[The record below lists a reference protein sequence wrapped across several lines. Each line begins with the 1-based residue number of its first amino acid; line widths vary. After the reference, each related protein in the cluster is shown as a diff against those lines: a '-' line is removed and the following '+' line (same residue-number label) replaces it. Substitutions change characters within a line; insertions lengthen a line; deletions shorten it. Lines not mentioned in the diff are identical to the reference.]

1 MSGDGSD
8 LPAGAS
14 PGLHDAARMIA
25 RWSLR
30 AGFRVTVRG
39 RDRVPRT
46 GPVVLVAN
54 HMSMVEPQLLFG
66 LLPRRSVF
74 LVKKEMFHG
83 PVGTG
88 LELIGQLAVQRGE
101 PDRTPLLHA
110 VRLLR
115 SGGLVAVFPEG
126 TRGTGE
132 VRTAHHGAAWL
143 VRSSGAIV
151 QPVAVRGTRRP
162 DGARKRFRPR
172 VDVYF
177 GEPFTLDVPRGRTGL
192 AEATERLRRRLAD
205 TVTELDTWRASHGRT
220 ERTRDVRR

>member
-1 MSGDGSD
+1 MSD
-8 LPAGAS
+8 LPAGAHA
-14 PGLHDAARMIA
+14 GLHDVARALA
-25 RWSLR
+25 RWT
-30 AGFRVTVRG
+30 FRPAFKITVRG
-39 RDRVPRT
+39 DDRVPRT

-74 LVKKEMFHG
+74 LVKKEMFRG
-83 PVGTG
+83 PVGKG
-88 LELIGQLAVQRGE
+88 LELIGQLPVRRGE

-115 SGGLVAVFPEG
+115 AGGLVAVFPEG
-126 TRGTGE
+126 TRGSGD
-132 VRTAHHGAAWL
+132 VRVAEQGAAWL

-162 DGARKRFRPR
+162 AGARKRFRPK

-177 GEPFTLDVPRGRTGL
+177 GEPFALEVPRGRTGL
-192 AEATERLRRRLAD
+192 VEATERLRTRLAD
-205 TVTELDTWRASHGRT
+205 TVAELDSWRASHGRT

>member
-1 MSGDGSD
+1 MSD
-8 LPAGAS
+8 LPAGAHE
-14 PGLHDAARMIA
+14 GLHDLARVIA
-25 RWSLR
+25 RWT
-30 AGFRVTVRG
+30 FRPAFNIIVRG

-54 HMSMVEPQLLFG
+54 HTSMVEPQLLFG

-83 PVGTG
+83 PIGKG
-88 LELIGQLAVQRGE
+88 LELIGQLPVQRGE

-132 VRTAHHGAAWL
+132 VRTAHQGAAWL

-151 QPVAVRGTRRP
+151 QPVAVRGTQRP
-162 DGARKRFRPR
+162 DGMRRRFRPA
-172 VDVYF
+172 VDVSF
-177 GEPFTLDVPRGRTGL
+177 GEPFVLDVPRGRAGL
-192 AEATERLRRRLAD
+192 VDATERLRVRLAD
-205 TVTELDTWRASHGRT
+205 TVAELDSWRATHGRT
-220 ERTRDVRR
+220 ERTKDVRQ